1 MASVIRYPRSKYW
14 FAAFRDSRGR
24 QHRRTTRETDK
35 RRAQRVADQF
45 ERIAQRKGNPQRV
58 RQIFAEFY
66 REHYAEDL
74 PAATTRRYL
83 EKWLASR
90 KSELAGTTY
99 ARYQKTVEKFIKFL
113 ATDADRDLSEITKS
127 RIAEF
132 RDAQAD
138 KTSQANA
145 NIDLK
150 VIRVAF
156 RAARIDGLK
165 GKRIVIPGARS
176 ELGFATARAA
186 SIWEDPAEAVKT
198 FRLGDS
204 RGIRRPFA
212 IQEIQKILE
221 CADSEWKS
229 LIKFGLYTG
238 QRLADIALLRWEQID
253 LDRDE
258 ITLIVRKTKKKIT
271 VPLAGALREH
281 LLMLSAPDKLNAP
294 VHPEAH
300 RIVTSQNGRVG
311 TLSNA
316 FADLL
321 AQAGLRVPRT
331 SESTGKGRSNRR
343 RGMDISFHSLRH
355 TSVSLLKDAG
365 IPDAVVMAMVGHSSA
380 SMSHRYTHVG
390 KEALSKAAASLPQL

>member
-1 MASVIRYPRSKYW
+1 M
-14 FAAFRDSRGR
+14 
-24 QHRRTTRETDK
+24 
-35 RRAQRVADQF
+35 
-45 ERIAQRKGNPQRV
+45 
-58 RQIFAEFY
+58 
-66 REHYAEDL
+66 
-74 PAATTRRYL
+74 

-127 RIAEF
+127 RIAGF

-156 RAARIDGLK
+156 RAARIDG
-165 GKRIVIPGARS
+165 
-176 ELGFATARAA
+176 F
-186 SIWEDPAEAVKT
+186 IWEDPAEAVKT

>member
-156 RAARIDGLK
+156 RAARIDG
-165 GKRIVIPGARS
+165 
-176 ELGFATARAA
+176 F
-186 SIWEDPAEAVKT
+186 IWEDPAEAVKT

-212 IQEIQKILE
+212 IQEIQRF
-221 CADSEWKS
+221 S
-229 LIKFGLYTG
+229 
-238 QRLADIALLRWEQID
+238 
-253 LDRDE
+253 
-258 ITLIVRKTKKKIT
+258 
-271 VPLAGALREH
+271 
-281 LLMLSAPDKLNAP
+281 SAPIP
-294 VHPEAH
+294 
-300 RIVTSQNGRVG
+300 NG
-311 TLSNA
+311 
-316 FADLL
+316 
-321 AQAGLRVPRT
+321 
-331 SESTGKGRSNRR
+331 
-343 RGMDISFHSLRH
+343 
-355 TSVSLLKDAG
+355 
-365 IPDAVVMAMVGHSSA
+365 
-380 SMSHRYTHVG
+380 
-390 KEALSKAAASLPQL
+390 KA

>member
-127 RIAEF
+127 RIAGF

-156 RAARIDGLK
+156 RAARIDG
-165 GKRIVIPGARS
+165 
-176 ELGFATARAA
+176 F
-186 SIWEDPAEAVKT
+186 IWEDPAEAVKT

-390 KEALSKAAASLPQL
+390 KEALSKAPASLPQL

>member
-1 MASVIRYPRSKYW
+1 MRYEHLGSNPAAEVIMASVIRYPRSKYW

-35 RRAQRVADQF
+35 RRAQTVADQF
-45 ERIAQRKGNPQRV
+45 ERIAQRKGSPQRV

-66 REHYAEDL
+66 REHYAEEL
-74 PAATTRRYL
+74 RVATTRHYL

-90 KSELAGTTY
+90 KSELAPATY
-99 ARYQKTVEKFIKFL
+99 RRYQKTIEKLIKFL
-113 ATDADRDLSEITKS
+113 ATDADRDLGEISKAQIT
-127 RIAEF
+127 EF
-132 RDAQAD
+132 RNTQAE
-138 KTSQANA
+138 KSSQANA
-145 NIDLK
+145 NTDLK
-150 VIRVAF
+150 VLKVAF
-156 RAARIDGLK
+156 RAARLDGY
-165 GKRIVIPGARS
+165 
-176 ELGFATARAA
+176 
-186 SIWEDPAEAVKT
+186 IWEDPAEGVKT

-204 RGIRRPFA
+204 RDIRRPFT
-212 IQEIQKILE
+212 IPEIQKVLE
-221 CADSEWKS
+221 VADSEWKS

-258 ITLIVRKTKKKIT
+258 ITLVVRKTKKKMT
-271 VPLAGALREH
+271 VPLAGPLREH
-281 LLMLSAPDKLNAP
+281 LLILSAPDKPSAP
-294 VHPEAH
+294 VHPQAY

-321 AQAGLRVPRT
+321 AQAGLRAPRT
-331 SESTGKGRSNRR
+331 SEGTGKGRGNTR
-343 RGMDISFHSLRH
+343 RGIDISFHSLRH

-365 IPDAVVMAMVGHSSA
+365 IPDAVVMAMIGHSSA

-390 KEALSKAAASLPQL
+390 KEALSKAAATLPQL

>member
-127 RIAEF
+127 RIAGF

-156 RAARIDGLK
+156 RAARIDG
-165 GKRIVIPGARS
+165 
-176 ELGFATARAA
+176 F
-186 SIWEDPAEAVKT
+186 IWEDPAEAVKT

-238 QRLADIALLRWEQID
+238 QWLADIALLRWEQID

-331 SESTGKGRSNRR
+331 SESTGKGRSNSR